1 MKKAL
6 ALAFSALTL
15 FAAPAAFADAF
26 FEASPATWRLQ
37 NYVPNVLV
45 AYYTPST
52 CASQVITFP
61 SNATQ
66 DDRNRF
72 YALVLSAQT
81 TGKKVG
87 VYYET
92 VSGGCQIT
100 SFYTVP

>member
-6 ALAFSALTL
+6 AFTLSALTL
-15 FAAPAAFADAF
+15 FAAPTAFADAF
-26 FEASPATWRLQ
+26 FEVSPAAWRLQ
-37 NYVPNVLV
+37 VYIPDLVV
-45 AYYTPST
+45 AYYTPSP
-52 CASQVITFP
+52 CVGGSITFS

-66 DDRNRF
+66 DDRSRF
-72 YALVLSAQT
+72 YALVLSAQA

-100 SFYTVP
+100 SFYTAP